1 MDLNKFTE
9 NSRNIVLNAC
19 SIASANNH
27 QLVEPLH
34 IFRSSLE
41 DELVKEI
48 FMSQG
53 TQPEKLIELTDK
65 KIKELPIVKD
75 LDPKQQSFSNSS

>member
-9 NSRNIVLNAC
+9 NSSKMVLNAC

-41 DELVKEI
+41 DKLVKEI
-48 FMSQG
+48 FISQG
-53 TQPEKLIELTDK
+53 TQLEKLIELIDK
-65 KIKELPIVKD
+65 KIEESVVM
-75 LDPKQQSFSNSS
+75 